1 MMIGD
6 TEIPVDLSEANPNNI
21 EFDNLYIDMNGI
33 IHPCAHPE
41 DREPPKTE
49 AEMYLNVM
57 KYVDRLFAAVRPR
70 RLLFLAIDGVAPRA
84 KMNQQRSRRFR
95 AAQEAK
101 EREEMMQEVISEMQ
115 SLGLDIPPSKGP
127 EWDSNVITPG
137 TGFMDKLSIYL
148 WFYVIDKMNRDPYW
162 RTIKVIISDASVPGE
177 GEHKIMKFIRSQRCH
192 PHYDPNQRH
201 VLHGLDADLIMLALA
216 THEVHFTIL
225 REEIIFNKHKKEKSL
240 DQARLELEQQNVVV
254 TPEDEWIYNKRLQC
268 LHIDILREYLHYEF
282 IALQDQLPFPY
293 DLERLID
300 DFVFL
305 CFFVGND
312 FLPHLPSLD
321 IRDGAIDFLMLV
333 YKEMLPSLGGYITS
347 PGGEVNLTQ
356 VDVLLAR
363 VGEIEDEVF
372 KIKKIAEDVEAEKRS
387 RSQQGTRLSGPAW
400 KREKEQGKALLH
412 HAAKTQRVEAV
423 RVAAPF
429 PVAPTT
435 STPSINDMK
444 AQLSETLRR
453 KRENA
458 DNNANASAAQML
470 RQQFMK
476 KTDTTIASSDSGSP
490 EIVAESSVALASEV
504 TETIPQ
510 TADRS
515 ASADAVVMEEVQTTE
530 DTTLDEAPS
539 EHEDVTGQKRPID
552 AVDEPNVDST
562 PDDEEDDLD
571 SDTESTASTVEKDVI
586 NTVKTTVKEKLQ
598 GEDLERAVGQ
608 LTSRIK
614 NKKQEKIEANKETI
628 KDEIK
633 FYEDG
638 WKDRYCV

>member
-1 MMIGD
+1 MVGD
-6 TEIPVDLSEANPNNI
+6 TEVPVDLAEPNPNGI

-41 DREPPKTE
+41 DREPPKSE
-49 AEMYLNVM
+49 ADMYINVT

-70 RLLFLAIDGVAPRA
+70 RILFLAIDGVAPRA

-115 SLGLDIPPSKGP
+115 SLGLDIPPTKGA

-148 WFYVIDKMNRDPYW
+148 WFYVIDKMNHDPYW
-162 RTIKVIISDASVPGE
+162 RNIKVIISDASVPGE

-192 PHYDPNQRH
+192 PNYDPNQRH

-225 REEIIFNKHKKEKSL
+225 REEIIFNKHQKEKSL
-240 DQARLELEQQNVVV
+240 EQARIEMEQQNVVS
-254 TPEDEWIYNKRLQC
+254 TPEDEWIFNKRLQC

-282 IALQDQLPFPY
+282 ISLQDQLPFTY

-356 VDVLLAR
+356 VDVLLGR

-372 KIKKIAEDVEAEKRS
+372 KIKKVAEDSDAEKRS
-387 RSQQGTRLSGPAW
+387 RYQQGPRNNAPAW
-400 KREKEQGKALLH
+400 KKEQQQGKALLQ
-412 HAAKTQRVEAV
+412 HAIKHQRIEPV
-423 RVAAPF
+423 RPAAPF
-429 PVAPTT
+429 PTAPVTT
-435 STPSINDMK
+435 GVNLSDMK
-444 AQLSETLRR
+444 AQLSETLRK
-453 KRENA
+453 KRESSE
-458 DNNANASAAQML
+458 NANASAAQML
-470 RQQFMK
+470 RQQFTK
-476 KTDTTIASSDSGSP
+476 KAEPAAAPACTPVATPPTSAPVDEEVTIEKYGASCEAVECPVSNDD
-490 EIVAESSVALASEV
+490 AADNAAMEV
-504 TETIPQ
+504 TE
-510 TADRS
+510 A
-515 ASADAVVMEEVQTTE
+515 E
-530 DTTLDEAPS
+530 
-539 EHEDVTGQKRPID
+539 
-552 AVDEPNVDST
+552 
-562 PDDEEDDLD
+562 
-571 SDTESTASTVEKDVI
+571 VEKDTI
-586 NTVKTTVKEKLQ
+586 
-598 GEDLERAVGQ
+598 VGRKRS
-608 LTSRIK
+608 LDTSDVVGNHYRQRSTR
-614 NKKQEKIEANKETI
+614 KQNHQ
-628 KDEIK
+628 
-633 FYEDG
+633 
-638 WKDRYCV
+638 